1 MDLLNKTFP
10 FAYRPSKKQN
20 KEAKQELL
28 LSFRDDYV
36 YPAYLSMRNVLDELK
51 KWKSS
56 FENWQSKKE
65 RLFKKKSSKSRVRET
80 SEMRWIKKSSRPN
93 NVNVG
98 NIADLPIRNKVL
110 MSSTPTSLHQ
120 ISKFMNVDDEQQQL
134 NDIEGQKNENED
146 QDMEDVSNEATNNKK
161 AKPGRKSLLNSVNT
175 PILEDYFK
183 QNSYPSSSNFR
194 DLANSTLLKV
204 SYLKNWFSAKR
215 KNNKIEKSS
224 QMEIETSQP
233 VIESAK
239 LLAAETTRLAQIA
252 TESQAQLLAAET
264 TRLAQ
269 IATES
274 QAQLL
279 AAETTRLAEQQDKE
293 LYQESEKHT
302 KKLKLARTTSATTQQ
317 YAQIL
322 INQTSTADQNEHFGA
337 KDEEIRKLTSEI
349 NKLISNLSECEFQL
363 KVNNNLININ
373 KAFFTVVTR
382 SLIIEFTRVTFNR
395 VKIIKK
401 IIFL

>member
-120 ISKFMNVDDEQQQL
+120 ISKFMNVDDEQQKL

-239 LLAAETTRLAQIA
+239 
-252 TESQAQLLAAET
+252 LLAAET